1 MRKSGV
7 LMHISSL
14 PSPHGIGSMGKPA
27 RDFVDFLDKAGQAYW
42 QILPVCPTS
51 YGDSPYQSFST
62 FAGNPYFIDLDELCK
77 AGYLKRKEYAGIDW
91 ESEPDR
97 VNYEALYNKRY
108 VVLRK
113 AAERF
118 LENPEDG
125 YKEFCHDN
133 KSWIYDYALFMAL
146 KDANGGKSWLEWD
159 EPLKKR
165 YDDAI
170 NIAKEEHKEDINFWI
185 IMQYFFFKQW
195 NELRAYANE
204 KNIEIIGDL
213 PIYVALDSV
222 DVWANPGL
230 FQLDDNLNPTD
241 VAGCPP
247 DGFSATGQ
255 LWGNPLFR
263 WDVMKADGYKWWI
276 KRIDAACRIYNV
288 LRIDHFRGFDEYYA
302 IPYGESTAE
311 NGTWMPGPGM
321 KLFQAIEKE
330 LGRPEIIAEDLGF
343 LTESV
348 LQMLKESGFPGM
360 KVLQF
365 AFDPSGES
373 VYLPHR
379 YSENCVVYTGT
390 HDNDTTRGW
399 YRTLDKESR
408 DFAKEYMGVSR
419 LDDDTLTWDFMR
431 LAMGS
436 AAQLCVTPIQDI
448 LGIDGSG
455 RINMPS
461 TLGGNWT
468 WQMEKGA
475 FDKKIVHKLY
485 RMTQLYGRLNEQIK
499 KQPEPGMENLKC
511 KEKRVGKNKKLR
523 KE

>member
-1 MRKSGV
+1 M
-7 LMHISSL
+7 
-14 PSPHGIGSMGKPA
+14 
-27 RDFVDFLDKAGQAYW
+27 
-42 QILPVCPTS
+42 
-51 YGDSPYQSFST
+51 
-62 FAGNPYFIDLDELCK
+62 
-77 AGYLKRKEYAGIDW
+77 
-91 ESEPDR
+91 
-97 VNYEALYNKRY
+97 
-108 VVLRK
+108 RK

-276 KRIDAACRIYNV
+276 KRIEAACRIYNV
-288 LRIDHFRGFDEYYA
+288 LRIDHFRGFDSYYA
-302 IPYGESTAE
+302 IPYGETTAV
-311 NGTWMPGPGM
+311 NGEWRQGPGIELFKAVEK
-321 KLFQAIEKE
+321 KLGKKN
-330 LGRPEIIAEDLGF
+330 IIAEDLGF
-343 LTESV
+343 LTDSV
-348 LQMLKESGFPGM
+348 RNLLRESGYPGM
-360 KVLQF
+360 KVLEF
-365 AFDPSGES
+365 AFDSRDS
-373 VYLPHR
+373 NNNDYLPHM
-379 YSENCVVYTGT
+379 YPVNCIAYAGT
-390 HDNDTTRGW
+390 HDNDTIMGW
-399 YRTLDKESR
+399 MKTADKE
-408 DFAKEYMGVSR
+408 DVKYAKEYLVMGKEEPYWDMIRALWSSVAGTTIIQAQDLLGLGSESR
-419 LDDDTLTWDFMR
+419 MN
-431 LAMGS
+431 
-436 AAQLCVTPIQDI
+436 I
-448 LGIDGSG
+448 
-455 RINMPS
+455 PS
-461 TLGGNWT
+461 TLGGNWS
-468 WQMEKGA
+468 WRAMPKA
-475 FDKKIVHKLY
+475 FNAKIANRLFRLTK
-485 RMTQLYGRLNEQIK
+485 LYGRLK
-499 KQPEPGMENLKC
+499 
-511 KEKRVGKNKKLR
+511 
-523 KE
+523 

>member
-113 AAERF
+113 AA
-118 LENPEDG
+118 
-125 YKEFCHDN
+125 
-133 KSWIYDYALFMAL
+133 DYALFMAL

-288 LRIDHFRGFDEYYA
+288 LRIDHFRGFDSYYA
-302 IPYGESTAE
+302 IPYGETTAV
-311 NGTWMPGPGM
+311 NGEWRQGPGIELFKAVEK
-321 KLFQAIEKE
+321 KLGKKN
-330 LGRPEIIAEDLGF
+330 IIAEDLGF
-343 LTESV
+343 LTDSV
-348 LQMLKESGFPGM
+348 RNLLRESGYPGM
-360 KVLQF
+360 KVLEF
-365 AFDPSGES
+365 AFDSRDS
-373 VYLPHR
+373 NNNDYLPHM
-379 YSENCVVYTGT
+379 YPVNCIAYAGT
-390 HDNDTTRGW
+390 HDNDTIMGW
-399 YRTLDKESR
+399 MKTADKE
-408 DFAKEYMGVSR
+408 DVKYAKEYLVMGKEEPYWDMIRALWSSVAGTTIIQAQDLLGLGSESR
-419 LDDDTLTWDFMR
+419 MN
-431 LAMGS
+431 
-436 AAQLCVTPIQDI
+436 I
-448 LGIDGSG
+448 
-455 RINMPS
+455 PS
-461 TLGGNWT
+461 TLGGNWS
-468 WQMEKGA
+468 WRAMPKA
-475 FDKKIVHKLY
+475 FNAKIANRLFRLTK
-485 RMTQLYGRLNEQIK
+485 LYGRLK
-499 KQPEPGMENLKC
+499 
-511 KEKRVGKNKKLR
+511 
-523 KE
+523 